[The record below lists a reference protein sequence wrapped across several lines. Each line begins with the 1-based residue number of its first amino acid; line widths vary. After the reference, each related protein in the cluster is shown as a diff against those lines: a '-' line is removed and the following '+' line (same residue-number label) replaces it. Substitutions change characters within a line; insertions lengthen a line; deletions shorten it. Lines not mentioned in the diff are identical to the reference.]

1 MMQRYCVTLRYVSKV
16 YIDTQSKRDALDYA
30 MGHELGVGSLE
41 LVEPKLADVKV
52 VGYVNKDTNELMK
65 KKKERRLNIDV

>member
-16 YIDTQSKRDALDYA
+16 YIDTRSKRDALDYA
-30 MGHELGVGSLE
+30 MGHELDTGNLE
-41 LVEPKLADVKV
+41 LVEPKLTDVEA

-65 KKKERRLNIDV
+65 KKERRLNIDV